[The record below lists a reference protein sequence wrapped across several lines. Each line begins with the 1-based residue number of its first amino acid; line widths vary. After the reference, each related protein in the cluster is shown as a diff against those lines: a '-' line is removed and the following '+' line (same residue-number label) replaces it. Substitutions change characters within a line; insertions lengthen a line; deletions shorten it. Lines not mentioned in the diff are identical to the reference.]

1 MALSLK
7 TLELKFEGSPYGLS
21 ARRLWE
27 FTELGQINVF
37 GSPIRSSHIGNDPA
51 EFIDVAWMYANS
63 LSLVGVTLAECKA
76 GKFVQHHDALDQA
89 LHPDSWRTPDV
100 LEFIN
105 QVSDHLAICGM
116 RQATRNLHHQFLPP
130 VQPGDCFGLPFI
142 HSTLKRLLKA
152 MGLTKAKGQQW
163 LSTIENFEKKGLR
176 ADELKHSDLRVALLE
191 LENAGLQVTASQ
203 LVDLCSFTDKR
214 VSVIPVVND
223 AQRQLRF
230 GPVTK
235 QPKKPAKKQ
244 PKAQTGQTRTVV
256 EIDPVLGYRIE
267 EIEHQALWGTDSH
280 WQAVSHD
287 GRVVRNVTKRN
298 LLATA
303 ESAAALAESD
313 AKLRFPKRHALG
325 RWNHIAWSGGKDYRE
340 WLITLPHHPES
351 YFSPHF
357 TVRNVLAH
365 VRCDVR
371 DGADGEQMLLIQEV
385 QSDWARN
392 LRQAI
397 DMLEADEEH
406 PQFPPFWREW
416 SALTMKLVLLHAAH
430 QGLDAV
436 AWTRGAHQTFRYKG
450 LGAKGLTQLYDQ
462 ILPREVNRMIKPF
475 SCVCEELGVFVPANF
490 SIKQSVEGYQVHTP
504 ENVLLGTAPTLE
516 DARQF
521 VPDGGHELL
530 YEVHGVKLSAE
541 SRRAILATG
550 FPAWG

>member
-7 TLELKFEGSPYGLS
+7 TLELKLEACDYGLS

-37 GSPIRSSHIGNDPA
+37 GSPIRSRQGDNNPA
-51 EFIDVAWMYANS
+51 EFIDVVWMDANG
-63 LSLVGVTLAECKA
+63 LSLLGVTLAEWMA
-76 GKFVQHHDALDQA
+76 GKVVPHRGAADQE
-89 LHPDSWRTPDV
+89 LPPDSLQTTDV

-116 RQATRNLHHQFLPP
+116 RKATRNQHHQFLPP
-130 VQPGDCFGLPFI
+130 VQAGDAFGLPFV
-142 HSTLKRLLKA
+142 HSTLQRRLKA
-152 MGLTKAKGQQW
+152 LGRAKANGEQW
-163 LSTIENFEKKGLR
+163 LATIENFEKKGLR
-176 ADELKHSDLRVALLE
+176 ADEFDYSGLESGLLSLDE
-191 LENAGLQVTASQ
+191 RGGQVTADQ
-203 LVDLCSFTDKR
+203 VVDMCSFSDAR
-214 VSVIPVVND
+214 LSVIPVVND

-230 GPVTK
+230 GPATVR
-235 QPKKPAKKQ
+235 PSKPAIKQ
-244 PKAQTGQTRTVV
+244 PKAQAGQTRTVV
-256 EIDPVLGYRIE
+256 EIDPVLGYRLE

-287 GRVVRNVTKRN
+287 GRVVNNVSKRT

-313 AKLRFPKRHALG
+313 AKLRFPKRLALG
-325 RWNHIAWSGGKDYRE
+325 RWSHIAWSGGKDYRE
-340 WLITLPHHPES
+340 WLITLPYYPES

-365 VRCDVR
+365 VRCDLR
-371 DGADGEQMLLIQEV
+371 DGAGGERVLLIQEV
-385 QSDWARN
+385 QSDWARH

-397 DMLEADEEH
+397 DMLEADEER

-436 AWTRGAHQTFRYKG
+436 AWTRGAHQAFRYKG

-462 ILPREVNRMIKPF
+462 ILPREVNRLIKPF
-475 SCVCEELGVFVPANF
+475 GCACEMLGVFVPANF
-490 SIKQSVEGYQVHTP
+490 SIKQTEDGYKVYTA

-530 YEVHGVKLSAE
+530 YEVHGTRLSADT
-541 SRRAILATG
+541 RRAILETG